1 MYLWL
6 KVLHVMAVV
15 LFLGNIATGLF
26 WHAHAARTRDPKL
39 LAHTVDGI
47 IRSDRFFTVPG
58 VLLIIASG
66 VTAAILGSL
75 PILRT
80 SWILW
85 ALVLFGISGLIF
97 MLRVAPL
104 QRQLHAMA
112 EAGASA
118 GAFDYGAY
126 RALAVRWEIWG
137 GIALLTPFVALMLMV
152 LKPSF

>member
-6 KVLHVMAVV
+6 KVLHVTAVV
-15 LFLGNIATGLF
+15 LFLGNIATGLY

-39 LAHTVDGI
+39 LAHTVGGV
-47 IRSDRFFTVPG
+47 IRSDRYFTMPG
-58 VLLIIASG
+58 VIVIIASG
-66 VTAAILGSL
+66 VAAAMFGHL

-85 ALVLFGISGLIF
+85 GLILFGISGLIF
-97 MLRVAPL
+97 MLRVAPM

-112 EAGASA
+112 EAGSSS
-118 GAFDYGAY
+118 GTFDYPAY
-126 RALAVRWEIWG
+126 RALAARWEVWG
-137 GIALLTPFVALMLMV
+137 GIALATPFAALMLMV